1 MNIKHPMLVPII
13 GHGATNIIDF
23 PIQTLLLN
31 LLSGLFVYNLNT
43 IQRKILLVF
52 FSIFH
57 ISEDIPNKIF
67 YKSKILHIK
76 KFKYILSSLIHGLW
90 IKYPIISKI
99 HLLFFHTPLH
109 YIKIIHMKSQVKL
122 KLLLG
127 TSISLISI
135 HFLNKNYD
143 KNFQK
148 KFGELWWI
156 FPILPHII
164 LTHKTYINFINNKK
178 KYYQYININKYIG
191 NYVTH
196 I

>member
-1 MNIKHPMLVPII
+1 MNIKYPIIVPVI

-23 PIQTLLLN
+23 PIQTIILN
-31 LLSGLFVYNLNT
+31 LLSGFIVYNLNT
-43 IQRKILLVF
+43 IQRKILLIF

-57 ISEDIPNKIF
+57 IFEDIPNKIF

-76 KFKYILSSLIHGLW
+76 NFKYILSSLIHVLW

-99 HLLFFHTPLH
+99 HLLFLHTPLH
-109 YIKIIHMKSQVKL
+109 YIKIIHMKSRVKL

-127 TSISLISI
+127 TSVSLFSI

-156 FPILPHII
+156 FPIIPHIF
-164 LTHKTYINFINNKK
+164 LTHKTNIIFINNKK
-178 KYYQYININKYIG
+178 KYHQYIE
-191 NYVTH
+191 NYLTH

>member
-1 MNIKHPMLVPII
+1 
-13 GHGATNIIDF
+13 
-23 PIQTLLLN
+23 
-31 LLSGLFVYNLNT
+31 
-43 IQRKILLVF
+43 
-52 FSIFH
+52 
-57 ISEDIPNKIF
+57 
-67 YKSKILHIK
+67 
-76 KFKYILSSLIHGLW
+76 
-90 IKYPIISKI
+90 
-99 HLLFFHTPLH
+99 
-109 YIKIIHMKSQVKL
+109 MKSQVKL

-164 LTHKTYINFINNKK
+164 LTHKTYNIFINNKK